1 MFQTSHDVTTL
12 CLLLVTFIVSDT
24 KYFCS
29 KKKRTKIAL
38 LYAFNAFKEY
48 GSFVIRYRVVDKG
61 LFTMF
66 DIVLLLLAVFF
77 FFFKEVFFHLS
88 CTGIGFFF
96 FLKLNT
102 EPIFL

>member
-29 KKKRTKIAL
+29 KKKKTKIAL

-77 FFFKEVFFHLS
+77 FKEVFFHLS

-96 FLKLNT
+96 LKLNT